1 MVTDDSWQKIKG
13 TPADIA
19 WLVICLISIQVILM
33 YQVSKYQIIQ
43 RTMNNPSIENAT
55 NTYVNY
61 IFKKQNKVTNK
72 HTHTQTHKNRKSG
85 INTYICH

>member
-19 WLVICLISIQVILM
+19 WLVILLISIQVILM

-43 RTMNNPSIENAT
+43 RTMNNPSRENAT

-61 IFKKQNKVTNK
+61 IFKKQNKKQSNK
-72 HTHTQTHKNRKSG
+72 QTHTHRHTKTGNQG
-85 INTYICH
+85 

>member
-43 RTMNNPSIENAT
+43 RTMNNPSRENAT

-61 IFKKQNKVTNK
+61 IFKKQNKKQSNK
-72 HTHTQTHKNRKSG
+72 QTHTHRHTKTGNQG
-85 INTYICH
+85 